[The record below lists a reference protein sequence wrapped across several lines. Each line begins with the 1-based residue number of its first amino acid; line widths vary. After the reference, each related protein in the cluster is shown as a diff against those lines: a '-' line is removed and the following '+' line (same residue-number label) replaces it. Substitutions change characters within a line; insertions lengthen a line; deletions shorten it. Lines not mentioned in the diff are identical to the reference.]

1 MYNLHKIKIH
11 YLYTFAYARIDF
23 CHILAEFGRGVNCKF
38 CVVFYSLQI
47 DEYGKPIVLK
57 NSDGDHTTPSVVMIE
72 SADNIIVGT
81 EAKRTIEIEPDKTIQ
96 FIKRKMGKEKD
107 TVKLNG
113 IEYHAPEISS
123 MILKKIVK
131 DANDELKQTGVIKD
145 GEEIKDVVITCPA
158 YFGMNERQATK
169 TAGEL
174 AGLNVLNII
183 NEPTAAAISYGV
195 SGGDK
200 NETVLVYDLGGGT
213 FDITVMNIAGGN
225 ISVVCT
231 GGDDQLGGKDWDEC
245 LMEYIEERYEEEN
258 GEDLSED
265 PETVAALY
273 VDVETWKKA
282 LTSREK
288 VNVSVNGPAGRFR
301 EELTREKYEELTR
314 DLLNRTKNL
323 LDDILATSAA
333 QGYPMASID
342 KVLLVGGS
350 SRMPQVAA
358 MIQGD
363 YGITP
368 VLSDPDEA
376 VAKGAAIYAG
386 NEKAYNDFI
395 QSEAA
400 KAGKTVEEIKEDNL
414 VSGEIDK
421 KFAVSMG
428 AGNSGGVK
436 LKITNVLS
444 RTYGLS
450 TYVDDAMKQLMI
462 RNMLMTNEKLPATS
476 TRSFYTV
483 SNNQTALDI
492 EIYESR
498 SSDEIIDIDDRKPI
512 TNIHMAFAGPVSR
525 NTEVIITFALDN
537 SGLLHIVAE
546 EQQYHSRLETTF
558 QLSNQMTDEEMH
570 SASVRMASATIE

>member
-1 MYNLHKIKIH
+1 MSYV
-11 YLYTFAYARIDF
+11 FGID
-23 CHILAEFGRGVNCKF
+23 LGTT
-38 CVVFYSLQI
+38 YSCISYI
-47 DEYGKPIVLK
+47 DEYGKPVVLK
-57 NSDGDHTTPSVVMIE
+57 NSDGDHTTPSVVMVE

-81 EAKRTIEIEPDKTIQ
+81 EAKRTIEIEPDKTVQ

-107 TVKLNG
+107 VVKLNG

-131 DANDELKQTGVIKD
+131 DANDELKQTGVIKE

-225 ISVVCT
+225 ISVICT

-245 LMEYIEERYEEEN
+245 LMEYVEERYEEEN

-282 LTSREK
+282 LTAREK
-288 VNVSVNGPAGRFR
+288 VNISVNGPAGRFR
-301 EELTREKYEELTR
+301 EELTREKYEELTKN
-314 DLLNRTKNL
+314 LLNRTKNL
-323 LDDILATSAA
+323 LDDVLATAAA
-333 QGYPMASID
+333 QGYPLSRID

-358 MIQGD
+358 MIQKD

-376 VAKGAAIYAG
+376 VAKGAAVYAG

-395 QSEAA
+395 QDEAA
-400 KAGKTVEEIKEDNL
+400 KTGKTVEQIKEDNL

-421 KFAVSMG
+421 KFAVSTG
-428 AGNSGGVK
+428 AGGSVGVK
-436 LKITNVLS
+436 LNITNVLS

-450 TYVDDAMKQLMI
+450 TYIDGDRTQFRI
-462 RNMLMTNEKLPATS
+462 SNMLMINDKLPAAT
-476 TRSFYTV
+476 TRSFYTMAQ
-483 SNNQTALDI
+483 NQMGLDI
-492 EIYESR
+492 DIYESR
-498 SSDEIIDIDDRKPI
+498 SADRIIDIDGKEPLTSI
-512 TNIHMAFAGPVSR
+512 KMTFAGPVAE
-525 NTEVIITFALDN
+525 NTEVVITFALDN
-537 SGLLHIVAE
+537 SGILHIMAE
-546 EQQYHSRLETTF
+546 EQQNHSKLDTTF
-558 QLSNQMTDEEMH
+558 QLSNQMTDEEMR